1 MLAAG
6 ATLRLVIPE
15 IGIPGLIL
23 ILVVALLVFGPK
35 RLPEMGRS
43 LGRGMREF
51 KDSITGKDTDE
62 PAALDP
68 PDEDRSAGFCSS
80 CGTPLAPGAQF
91 CANCG
96 TPVTAAASSPGET
109 QRETV
114 TVERDR

>member
-1 MLAAG
+1 MLATG
-6 ATLRLVIPE
+6 ASLSDVVPE

-51 KDSITGKDTDE
+51 KDSISGNKNDE
-62 PAALDP
+62 PAELP
-68 PDEDRSAGFCSS
+68 VPEDHGAGFCSS
-80 CGTPLAPGAQF
+80 CGAPLAPGAQF

-96 TPVTAAASSPGET
+96 APVASTANGPEKAA
-109 QRETV
+109 RETA
-114 TVERDR
+114 TIEHDG